1 MKVKVVDHDEFIK
14 DTTSGAVINIDN
26 IALDKAKRRQQAAAR
41 KTNEV
46 EELKKDVAEIKSLLK
61 QILDRE

>member
-14 DTTSGAVINIDN
+14 DTASGAVINIDN

>member
-1 MKVKVVDHDEFIK
+1 MKVKIVDHDEFIK
-14 DTTSGAVINIDN
+14 DTASGAVINIDN

>member
-1 MKVKVVDHDEFIK
+1 MKVKVVDHDEFVK
-14 DTTSGAVINIDN
+14 DTASGAVINIDN

>member
-1 MKVKVVDHDEFIK
+1 MKVKVVDHEEFVK
-14 DTTSGAVINIDN
+14 DTASGAVINIDN

>member
-1 MKVKVVDHDEFIK
+1 MRVKVVDHDEFIK
-14 DTTSGAVINIDN
+14 DTASGAVINIDN